1 MVCQSYSK
9 FTFHLSNSQWLI
21 VAGKIIGGTRKHRK
35 SPVLPVVGTLG
46 TIIFVAAG
54 HGAEIAGESLSRGS
68 TGHSA
73 LRSKF
78 YLQQLNDPEKQ
89 LETVNRRNSLSL
101 TPSFPVLQLTWPTNS
116 RRSRHGKPHLSS
128 QSVSL
133 NGAVRLCGYAILL
146 SSGTA
151 GSSCPT
157 RYRFSSLHNKTIIYG
172 HHSSFVHVLPVF
184 HISSFFCSIIHHQ
197 LRFPH

>member
-1 MVCQSYSK
+1 MQRMVCQSYSK

-101 TPSFPVLQLTWPTNS
+101 SHS
-116 RRSRHGKPHLSS
+116 
-128 QSVSL
+128 
-133 NGAVRLCGYAILL
+133 I
-146 SSGTA
+146 
-151 GSSCPT
+151 
-157 RYRFSSLHNKTIIYG
+157 FSSLAANLAYKL
-172 HHSSFVHVLPVF
+172 SSVAPWKA
-184 HISSFFCSIIHHQ
+184 
-197 LRFPH
+197 PP